1 MNISEESIRYL
12 SELFNGDL
20 GDYYSYKS
28 GPKIFKFFNT
38 YFGYSDTYSFGKSY
52 PSRWQITYNKITD
65 ESDFFVV

>member
-52 PSRWQITYNKITD
+52 PSDGKLHITK
-65 ESDFFVV
+65 